1 MAIPVTATRE
11 STTTTLNTPKRLFQ
25 GGEHG
30 FRSSAS
36 ITCRDD
42 SPVPLKVR
50 IVRKTEAAPSDCSAG
65 QETNTVF
72 PSETFRLGDDGS
84 YLNDIYVWGAGGAVA
99 NYMATELV

>member
-1 MAIPVTATRE
+1 M
-11 STTTTLNTPKRLFQ
+11 LNTPKKLFQ

-30 FRSSAS
+30 FRSSAV

-50 IVRKTEAAPSDCSAG
+50 CVGRGKAAPSDTSAG
-65 QETNTVF
+65 QETNKLF
-72 PSETFRLGDDGS
+72 PSEVLRLGDDGS
-84 YLNDIYVWGAGGAVA
+84 YLNDIYVWGDGGAVA